1 MCGIVNDIYY
11 TITNEYN
18 TYPHYINPSSMQQ
31 FPVDLCFVKLAIMDY
46 LIFYVIYAKTQTLNI
61 IKYIVD
67 IKHTTET

>member
-1 MCGIVNDIYY
+1 
-11 TITNEYN
+11 
-18 TYPHYINPSSMQQ
+18 MQQ

-46 LIFYVIYAKTQTLNI
+46 LFFYVIYAKTQILNI